1 MYSIISIEEK
11 KERVNSSINNNNN
24 NNNSVHKFLLRKG
37 LTDTE

>member
-24 NNNSVHKFLLRKG
+24 NNSVHKFLLRKG